1 MGLRHMPELK
11 GRRRRRVALFH
22 LFTFISG
29 FPSLEPTTTTTTTMM
44 MIRVLPLA
52 AAMLATAAGIA
63 EER

>member
-1 MGLRHMPELK
+1 MMGD
-11 GRRRRRVALFH
+11 GDVALSH

-29 FPSLEPTTTTTTTMM
+29 FPSLETTTTKSTKTTVTM
-44 MIRVLPLA
+44 IARALPVA

>member
-1 MGLRHMPELK
+1 MGD
-11 GRRRRRVALFH
+11 GDVALSH

-29 FPSLEPTTTTTTTMM
+29 FPSLETATTKSTTTTVTMM
-44 MIRVLPLA
+44 AFRVLPVA

>member
-1 MGLRHMPELK
+1 MSESPTQVCGR
-11 GRRRRRVALFH
+11 GRRLEGDGDVALSH

-29 FPSLEPTTTTTTTMM
+29 FLSLETKTTMM

>member
-1 MGLRHMPELK
+1 MMGD
-11 GRRRRRVALFH
+11 GDVALSH

-29 FPSLEPTTTTTTTMM
+29 FLSLETTTKSTTTTTVTM
-44 MIRVLPLA
+44 IARVLPVA

>member
-1 MGLRHMPELK
+1 MMGD
-11 GRRRRRVALFH
+11 GDVALSH

-29 FPSLEPTTTTTTTMM
+29 FPSLETTTKSTTTTMT
-44 MIRVLPLA
+44 MIARALPVA